1 MNKKEML
8 EKVRKDR
15 PNQVIHEVIDFK
27 KNKLGFYTVEVDMEV
42 MFLNTKVLHAVHKIP
57 YPISEYNNLTESEQ
71 LKYRL
76 DLMF

>member
-1 MNKKEML
+1 MNLKWVVFGKL
-8 EKVRKDR
+8 C
-15 PNQVIHEVIDFK
+15 NFK
-27 KNKLGFYTVEVDMEV
+27 KNKVGFYTVEVDMEV